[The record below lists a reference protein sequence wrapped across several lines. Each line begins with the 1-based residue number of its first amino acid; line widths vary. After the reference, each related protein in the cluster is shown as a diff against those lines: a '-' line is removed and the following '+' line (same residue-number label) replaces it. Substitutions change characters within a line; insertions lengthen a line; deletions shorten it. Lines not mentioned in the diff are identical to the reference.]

1 MLSGL
6 GGEGSRGSQPQGFSL
21 SGLAKEQQTIGG
33 VNTGL
38 STVLK
43 ERSSNVPKESNITA
57 EFGKIKLSS
66 PKPPSLYESL
76 SAMASQTQSSG
87 IAVPKQ
93 NTNPASNV
101 PGKSGTF
108 SLAALAKEHSSSP
121 PVGTPPRQTGVSL
134 AALAQSHNVH
144 PAVSVKHSQTQIQTP
159 PRHSGFSLAEL
170 AQSQDTPPRSGHY
183 SQAGLSL
190 AALAQS
196 HSTPPKSEGISLS
209 ALAQSQ
215 STPTRPAEVSQ
226 PGGIS
231 LAALAQSHG
240 TPPRQQQNISLSG
253 LAQSQSSKPVGIS
266 LAQLAQQQTGSP
278 PVYSQLEQNESNRRE
293 FSLSD
298 LARQHETKDSAQPK
312 IVPKSGINLSD
323 LAKQHSTKL
332 PGGVQ
337 KPGLSLSA
345 LAQQHSLNQES
356 KGAAQHESIQRGE
369 GTPHPSKPTINLSA
383 LASQHAGNR
392 KESGSES
399 IQEATDGMKSL
410 NISKPESESQGKNL
424 RPPPGF
430 KAKQAGPPPG
440 FKLKQTVDLSALAAQ
455 HKMQPSAPVPSQMAQ
470 VLAAKLTPKPAGK
483 VMQVV
488 IAKPSIFGQALCSNL
503 SKPHQ
508 YKSCSYPKFS
518 YTRQMSNPRHSPI
531 KEKKPI
537 KVFDFSTPSPDDI
550 VKHKQK
556 GAFTRTGGKS
566 NSHKFSR

>member
-1 MLSGL
+1 MLSRL
-6 GGEGSRGSQPQGFSL
+6 EGEGSMGRQPQGFSL
-21 SGLAKEQQTIGG
+21 SGLAKEQQTMGG
-33 VNTGL
+33 VNAGL

-66 PKPPSLYESL
+66 PKPPSLHESL

-121 PVGTPPRQTGVSL
+121 PVGTPPRQTGISL

-144 PAVSVKHSQTQIQTP
+144 PAASVNHSLTKTETP

-170 AQSQDTPPRSGHY
+170 AQSQDTPPRPEHD

-196 HSTPPKSEGISLS
+196 HSTPPRSE

-215 STPTRPAEVSQ
+215 STSTRPAEVSQ

-231 LAALAQSHG
+231 LAALAQG
-240 TPPRQQQNISLSG
+240 TPPRQQQNISLPG

-278 PVYSQLEQNESNRRE
+278 PVHRQLEQNESNRRE

-356 KGAAQHESIQRGE
+356 KGASQHESNQRGE

-383 LASQHAGNR
+383 LASQHAANR
-392 KESGSES
+392 KESRSEGV
-399 IQEATDGMKSL
+399 QEATDGIKSL
-410 NISKPESESQGKNL
+410 NISKPESESQVKNL
-424 RPPPGF
+424 GPPPGF

-440 FKLKQTVDLSALAAQ
+440 FKPKQTVDLSALAAQ

-508 YKSCSYPKFS
+508 SKSCSFPKFS

-537 KVFDFSTPSPDDI
+537 KVFDFGTPSPDDI

-556 GAFTRTGGKS
+556 GAFTRMGGKS